1 MFKRVW
7 KAFDGIFDAFDADMK
22 EMEDDNNQRMERLK
36 KRLDEKLP
44 EGTES
49 ETVREE
55 EVKPDGTRITRVFTR
70 TVSKTTTKKP

>member
-1 MFKRVW
+1 MFKRLW
-7 KAFDGIFDAFDADMK
+7 KAFDGVWDAFDADMK
-22 EMEDDNNQRMERLK
+22 DIEENLDGLG
-36 KRLDEKLP
+36 KRLDAKLP

-70 TVSKTTTKKP
+70 TVSKTTIKKP